1 MLLGVEFFDG
11 IGRIMVSDGLSAP
24 GRGAPGDADR
34 DSSDTHDQIKR
45 TAAAVGRLIAEGAEV
60 LIHCGDLTTPA
71 VVEQCAG
78 LPSYFVFGNNDFD
91 EARLRRAMEAIGGV
105 CLGYGGLIELGGKR
119 IAVTHGDS
127 GAEMA
132 PTRALWPDYLSF
144 GHPSHRERQPRRL
157 DPIHQPWSAYRASQ
171 WTVAVLDL
179 DTDHLQYVDQFAML
193 A

>member
-1 MLLGVEFFDG
+1 MRIG
-11 IGRIMVSDGLSAP
+11 IL
-24 GRGAPGDADR
+24 
-34 DSSDTHDQIKR
+34 SDTHDQIKR

-60 LIHCGDLTTPA
+60 LIHCGDLTTPS

-127 GAEMA
+127 GARWRGS
-132 PTRALWPDYLSF
+132 RALGPIISCRS
-144 GHPSHRERQPRRL
+144 PSHRERQPRRL
-157 DPIHQPWSAYRASQ
+157 DPIHQPWSTPSRITMDGRGSRSR
-171 WTVAVLDL
+171 
-179 DTDHLQYVDQFAML
+179 HRSPSYVDNSRRSLTYQNPGP
-193 A
+193 